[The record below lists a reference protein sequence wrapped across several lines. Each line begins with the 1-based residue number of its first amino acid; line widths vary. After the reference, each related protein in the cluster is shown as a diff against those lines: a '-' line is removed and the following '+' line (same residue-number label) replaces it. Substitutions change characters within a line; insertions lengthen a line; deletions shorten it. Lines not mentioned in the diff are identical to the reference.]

1 MLTDFPYVA
10 HVRHDLIVGP
20 VYVNRHAYHCPGRE
34 TCQTEGFDTIAL
46 GITEVETDSAR
57 MGDEPVNLVSLLDGS
72 AFEVSNVVQR
82 LDPERYLLDQGRSI
96 RLWTSLHDGNLV
108 INPCRVSTI
117 ESSALTALRKGHTH
131 EVSQEVL
138 HDLNIFDDIS
148 DLTQTHDCHVTTPL
162 LIEDSLYACIDYF
175 SLEVSSQPKISTCE
189 ALPGLLTRRN
199 RRYKVTNSCL

>member
-34 TCQTEGFDTIAL
+34 TCQPEGFDTIAL
-46 GITEVETDSAR
+46 WITEVETAR
-57 MGDEPVNLVSLLDGS
+57 APMCDEPINLVSLLDGS

-82 LDPERYLLDQGRSI
+82 LDPERYLLDQVRSI
-96 RLWTSLHDGNLV
+96 RLWTSLHYGNLV
-108 INPCRVSTI
+108 INPFRVSTI

-131 EVSQEVL
+131 EVSPEVL
-138 HDLNIFDDIS
+138 HDLYIFDEIS
-148 DLTQTHDCHVTTPL
+148 EVTETHDCHVTTPI
-162 LIEDSLYACIDYF
+162 LIEDYRYACIDYVP
-175 SLEVSSQPKISTCE
+175 LEVSSQPKISTCE

-199 RRYKVTNSCL
+199 RRYKVTKSCL